1 MTNRERGFT
10 LIELMIVIAII
21 AIIAAIALPNL
32 LSARLTANESA
43 AIATLNNIASAQS
56 QCMSSG
62 AIDVNG
68 NGSGEYGFFAELS
81 GFAPVRGGLQRIA
94 PPVLSSA
101 FANVTAR
108 RVTRSGYI
116 FQMYLPGVAADGIAE
131 DPLGGDID
139 NGNGVEPSLAET
151 LWCCYAWPLA
161 HGSTGRRTFFVNQA
175 GDVLTSYAQAAP
187 YNGATTPPSYEAAF
201 LAGEPARL
209 DARIAANSVGQDGN
223 TWVVVN

>member
-10 LIELMIVIAII
+10 LIELMIVIAVI

-56 QCMSSG
+56 QCRSSG

-68 NGSGEYGFFAELS
+68 NGAGEYAYFAELA

-108 RVTRSGYI
+108 RVTRSGYV
-116 FQMYLPGVAADGIAE
+116 FQMYLPGVAADGVAE

-139 NGNGVEPSLAET
+139 NGNGDKVAIIFEADGGEVTHVTYKQLYAKVCALANGLKSLGYKKGDRALIYMPMSVEGVVAM
-151 LWCCYAWPLA
+151 
-161 HGSTGRRTFFVNQA
+161 QA
-175 GDVLTSYAQAAP
+175 C
-187 YNGATTPPSYEAAF
+187 
-201 LAGEPARL
+201 ARL
-209 DARIAANSVGQDGN
+209 GVIH
-223 TWVVVN
+223 